1 MVHNEK
7 LTFEEAWQK
16 LETELD
22 CAKQPLYDANETMVP
37 LKVIKTASAV
47 FQPRGFGVQETAVSE
62 EHVQNLMAAIQ
73 NSPDHLLD
81 PITIWWSGSCYRV
94 LDGHHRTLAYER
106 VNKLLKASK
115 NKKVITS
122 IPVNIFVGTLGGAL
136 RKSGELNARDK
147 LPMSK
152 DDKLNMAWK
161 MVIKGEGSK
170 RDIHRSTTIS
180 EGTISSMRVRL
191 KKLQDHFKV
200 NWEGACL
207 AMTWKEALSL
217 NKKEKDYGEE
227 WQHKQ
232 ADEWAKRLGDTFGK
246 KFAQQPDIAAMAI
259 ALYSDKLPES
269 LMEVWGVGLVDDLD
283 PEF

>member
-1 MVHNEK
+1 MVHNEEM
-7 LTFEEAWQK
+7 TFEEAWQQ
-16 LETELD
+16 LETELEV
-22 CAKQPLYDANETMVP
+22 AKPPLFDANETMVP
-37 LKVIKTASAV
+37 LKAIKTAAAV
-47 FQPRGFGVQETAVSE
+47 FQPRGFDVQEAASSE
-62 EHVQNLMAAIQ
+62 DHVQNLMAAIQ
-73 NSPDHLLD
+73 NSPNHLLD
-81 PITIWWSGSCYRV
+81 PITVWWSGSCYRV
-94 LDGHHRTLAYER
+94 LDGHHRTSAYER
-106 VNKLLKASK
+106 VNKLFKAG
-115 NKKVITS
+115 KKKKAITT
-122 IPVNIFVGTLGGAL
+122 IPVNIFVGTLGEAL

-147 LPMSK
+147 LPMTK

-161 MVIKGEGSK
+161 MVIKGAGSK

-191 KKLQDHFKV
+191 KTLQDHFKV

-207 AMTWKEALSL
+207 AMTWKEAFSL

-232 ADEWAKRLGDTFGK
+232 ADVWAKRLGNAFGK
-246 KFAQQPDIAAMAI
+246 KFSQQPDIAAMAL

-269 LMEVWGVGLVDDLD
+269 LMEIWGNRLEDDLD